1 MRITWDLLDQ
11 LSDEYGM
18 DINDMLN
25 LLGDPLTDESGED
38 YWDYPDSDG
47 NSTRIFWSRS
57 SPNPLPPIPLRAV
70 RWVND
75 LNSGK

>member
-47 NSTRIFWSRS
+47 NSIPDILESLINEPITT
-57 SPNPLPPIPLRAV
+57 NPSQGGAL
-70 RWVND
+70 
-75 LNSGK
+75 G